1 MDRYEWLLWV
11 IDMCDK
17 TKSID
22 DYAWKPLIPLLLA
35 YLPDIAQSELLS
47 RRITTSAAKKLS
59 AMFTD
64 QDFILLSPLGG
75 NPPSPPIGVTE
86 RLHCPSHRSTIFGLA
101 SVIQVISLE
110 CPTSLVY
117 NANQAAIN
125 NEGGRNSVPGGSALD
140 ILPIQPSLLP
150 MPPRSNNHIIREEL
164 RDAENQII
172 CRSRAVEAKWSC
184 DEWQQSSA
192 GTTLQKVLA
201 VLDALD
207 RHSFDKVEAGSSLE
221 TLYSKIFPQP
231 PNKDNPVESDAPVVI
246 LLCQW
251 AVCSQRTGEH
261 RALAVAR
268 LLEQRQT
275 ETTSSND
282 GEPPVLEGQV
292 QGMDVTASEGSK
304 SGNEASTPLQEDI
317 PMNGNESEN
326 GGNGDTNGESGNG
339 NASNSGGNGA
349 ESEDS
354 VDGYTQPI
362 YHNLLFKFLDTDAPI
377 LGKYIVPFS

>member
-75 NPPSPPIGVTE
+75 NPPSPPVGLTE
-86 RLHCPSHRSTIFGLA
+86 RLQCPTHRSTIFGLS

-110 CPTSLVY
+110 CPTALVY

-140 ILPIQPSLLP
+140 ILPIQPSVLP
-150 MPPRSNNHIIREEL
+150 MPPRSNNHIIRNQL
-164 RDAENQII
+164 REAESQII
-172 CRSRAVEAKWSC
+172 ARSRAVEAKWSC
-184 DEWQQSSA
+184 EEWQQSSA
-192 GTTLQKVLA
+192 GTTLQKVLS

-221 TLYSKIFPQP
+221 TLYSKIFPHP
-231 PNKDNPVESDAPVVI
+231 PNKDNPVEADAPVVI

-292 QGMDVTASEGSK
+292 QGMDVNDGSK
-304 SGNEASTPLQEDI
+304 SGGEGTPLAEDV
-317 PMNGNESEN
+317 PMNGNESESN
-326 GGNGDTNGESGNG
+326 GNGDSAVVSG
-339 NASNSGGNGA
+339 NASNSGGNSGDY
-349 ESEDS
+349 EDS
-354 VDGYTQPI
+354 VDGYTTPI
-362 YHNLLFKFLDTDAPI
+362 YHNLLYKFLDTDAPV
-377 LGKYIVPFS
+377 LG